1 MKAYAAGKNGIT
13 SCLPTILE
21 LVLAV
26 FDAQRELNANEDLLA
41 QSRTTQ
47 TVNLIA
53 LYKALG
59 GGWQS
64 VTCNRDAHRK
74 QRYQNPIAKAF

>member
-1 MKAYAAGKNGIT
+1 M
-13 SCLPTILE
+13 
-21 LVLAV
+21 VLAV
-26 FDAQRELNANEDLLA
+26 LDAQRELNTNEDLLA

-59 GGWQS
+59 GFGNPS
-64 VTCNRDAHRK
+64 PCNRDPHRK

>member
-1 MKAYAAGKNGIT
+1 
-13 SCLPTILE
+13 LPTILE

-26 FDAQRELNANEDLLA
+26 LDAQRDLNANEDLLA

-64 VTCNRDAHRK
+64 VTL
-74 QRYQNPIAKAF
+74 Q

>member
-1 MKAYAAGKNGIT
+1 M
-13 SCLPTILE
+13 
-21 LVLAV
+21 
-26 FDAQRELNANEDLLA
+26 QDLLA

-59 GGWQS
+59 GVLAIRHPAIEMRIENSIVGIQ
-64 VTCNRDAHRK
+64 
-74 QRYQNPIAKAF
+74 

>member
-1 MKAYAAGKNGIT
+1 MRPGRDDGRLWSY
-13 SCLPTILE
+13 PTVSSFRLADILE

-26 FDAQRELNANEDLLA
+26 LDAQRELNANEDLLA

-53 LYKALG
+53 LYKTLG
-59 GGWQS
+59 AGWQS
-64 VTCNRDAHRK
+64 VTL
-74 QRYQNPIAKAF
+74 Q

>member
-1 MKAYAAGKNGIT
+1 M
-13 SCLPTILE
+13 PTILE

-41 QSRTTQ
+41 RSRTTQ

-59 GGWQS
+59 GQS

-74 QRYQNPIAKAF
+74 QRYQNPIAKSF

>member
-1 MKAYAAGKNGIT
+1 
-13 SCLPTILE
+13 LPTILE

-26 FDAQRELNANEDLLA
+26 LDAQRELKANEDLLA

-53 LYKALG
+53 LYRILG
-59 GGWQS
+59 EGWQS
-64 VTCNRDAHRK
+64 VTLQ
-74 QRYQNPIAKAF
+74 QRSASKAASSESNSKDL